1 MTKHLLSIKC
11 PQWFKFFS
19 LLDLLETEI
28 HTLQRLSLT
37 RALKG
42 FFLPLYFKPVFW
54 RTSINCYHGFSHV
67 GLKNTLSP
75 FLEHSEEHVGVSA
88 VFENILLQDLTPLYV
103 KIMRGKNLLSVYW
116 RKLKLS
122 TYLHTVTRL
131 SSC

>member
-1 MTKHLLSIKC
+1 MSKHLLSIKC

-42 FFLPLYFKPVFW
+42 FFRPLQTCLLENVNQLLPW
-54 RTSINCYHGFSHV
+54 FSHV